1 MNKKNVLFLC
11 TGNSCRSIMGEAM
24 VNHFLGEQFQ
34 AYSAGTRPTG
44 YVHPK
49 ALAVLAELGID
60 GDGYVSNSAES
71 LRHIS
76 FDRVFTV
83 CDNAATDCPVWLGE
97 GTVSHVPFP
106 DPADATGSESE
117 ILEQFRQVRD
127 AIRAQIVEALGDE

>member
-1 MNKKNVLFLC
+1 
-11 TGNSCRSIMGEAM
+11 MGEAM
-24 VNHFLGEQFQ
+24 VNHFAGDWYQ

-60 GDGYVSNSAES
+60 GSVYESNSAES
-71 LRHIS
+71 LRHIT

-83 CDNAATDCPVWLGE
+83 CDNAANDCPVWLGE

-106 DPADATGSESE
+106 DPANASGSELE

-127 AIRAQIVEALGDE
+127 AIRVQIVEALSDG